1 MLRNLIKPTNY
12 NSYPSFNDHVLIMII
27 EFFALFFSALLGG
40 LVVVVQCSINVL
52 PLLLT
57 FSGGYLLA
65 NTLLHLMPELF
76 VSKVIPLHV
85 GGYIMIGFFFQRFI
99 ETFTAGVEHGHSM
112 APVSG
117 SCSLTNYKIVSFL
130 TSIALHAL
138 LDGTLLA
145 HSHDHSHHAT
155 NQGLLLGMMLHKFLE
170 AVALMTV
177 LGGFRL
183 SMKRMLLYLVLFSF
197 AAPVGLCLSSYANH
211 YISDYGSI
219 ILLSIVTGNFLYI
232 SATMLFEASPN
243 HHSNQFT
250 LWISLLGAG
259 LAALVEFVL

>member
-1 MLRNLIKPTNY
+1 
-12 NSYPSFNDHVLIMII
+12 MII
-27 EFFALFFSALLGG
+27 A
-40 LVVVVQCSINVL
+40 QCSINIL

-76 VSKVIPLHV
+76 ISKVLATHV
-85 GGYIMIGFFFQRFI
+85 GGYIMIGFFLQRFI
-99 ETFTAGVEHGHSM
+99 ETFSAGVEHGH
-112 APVSG
+112 AIVPASG
-117 SCSLTNYKIVSFL
+117 HSCVRNYKTLSFL

-145 HSHDHSHHAT
+145 HGHAGHAT
-155 NQGLLLGMMLHKFLE
+155 QEGLLLGMMLHKFLE
-170 AVALMTV
+170 AVALVSV
-177 LGGFRL
+177 LGGFNL
-183 SMKRMLLYLVLFSF
+183 SVRWILLYLTLFSL
-197 AAPVGLCLSSYANH
+197 ASPIGLWLSSYLNH
-211 YISDYGSI
+211 YISDDASI
-219 ILLSIVTGNFLYI
+219 MLLSIVTGNFLYI

-259 LAALVEFVL
+259 LAALVEFVF